1 MTVPERL
8 TALRAEMKK
17 HGIDAWLVPT
27 DDFHSSEYVGNYFKC
42 REFITGFTGS
52 AGTALILKDS
62 AYLWTDGRYFLQ
74 AADQLKDS
82 GVTLM
87 RMGDE
92 GVPTTE
98 EFIAA
103 HLAKEQVLGFDGRC
117 MTAGKGSR
125 LAGIAKKNGA
135 SISSD
140 LDLVGAIWEDRPALS
155 CRPVWEL
162 DTKWTGKSRA
172 DKIADLR
179 EAMKSHKADY
189 HVLTSLDDIAW
200 LLNLRGDDVA
210 CNPVFLAYVA
220 VTPQEVLL
228 FTQAEAFADGADPAA
243 VHGVCGSALV
253 RELEKDHVRLVPYND
268 LYSWMKTIPEK
279 STLLFDT
286 STVNYTV
293 WSSVPKGVRVVD
305 TTNPTLLPKAIRT
318 PVEMEHTREAHLKD
332 KKCNNLCRIF
342 ADASDKKANQST
354 IEKKNAGLHNGV
366 IIYSNLLVD
375 YLKKY
380 YPSLYLISS
389 TTKVLTDFDD
399 FEKELNCKDFAYVV
413 PDFRLNK
420 AFDRLK
426 VLNQIQKDK
435 VEFLCNEC
443 CYTGCNDRKACYE
456 NVSKKALGEDC
467 PDHICKAPN
476 SEGGYKFSKA
486 MKNPAFISLKDIQD
500 IYLPMGF
507 TNFKIEGRSLGSALL
522 LEFIL
527 YYMTRPEYQIHVRE
541 VTYLDNTLDLF

>member
-155 CRPVWEL
+155 CRPVW
-162 DTKWTGKSRA
+162 
-172 DKIADLR
+172 
-179 EAMKSHKADY
+179 
-189 HVLTSLDDIAW
+189 
-200 LLNLRGDDVA
+200 
-210 CNPVFLAYVA
+210 
-220 VTPQEVLL
+220 
-228 FTQAEAFADGADPAA
+228 
-243 VHGVCGSALV
+243 
-253 RELEKDHVRLVPYND
+253 
-268 LYSWMKTIPEK
+268 
-279 STLLFDT
+279 
-286 STVNYTV
+286 
-293 WSSVPKGVRVVD
+293 
-305 TTNPTLLPKAIRT
+305 
-318 PVEMEHTREAHLKD
+318 
-332 KKCNNLCRIF
+332 
-342 ADASDKKANQST
+342 
-354 IEKKNAGLHNGV
+354 
-366 IIYSNLLVD
+366 
-375 YLKKY
+375 
-380 YPSLYLISS
+380 
-389 TTKVLTDFDD
+389 
-399 FEKELNCKDFAYVV
+399 
-413 PDFRLNK
+413 
-420 AFDRLK
+420 
-426 VLNQIQKDK
+426 
-435 VEFLCNEC
+435 
-443 CYTGCNDRKACYE
+443 
-456 NVSKKALGEDC
+456 
-467 PDHICKAPN
+467 
-476 SEGGYKFSKA
+476 
-486 MKNPAFISLKDIQD
+486 
-500 IYLPMGF
+500 
-507 TNFKIEGRSLGSALL
+507 
-522 LEFIL
+522 
-527 YYMTRPEYQIHVRE
+527 
-541 VTYLDNTLDLF
+541 